1 MRLHAA
7 ISPTPSPPH
16 LICLSTRGFS
26 SCSGI
31 PLGLRLGAPHLIAG
45 KRCSSEVVA
54 IRCSI
59 SQVHSYGTVDY
70 ERRPPLKWSSLY
82 RRISIM
88 ENPNADSATVL
99 EQWEGA
105 ERKLSKWDLCRVVKE
120 LRRFGRFKRA
130 LEACSL
136 MLSFLTR
143 IIVYDWMAS
152 HGDRFIFNSSDN
164 AIQLDLIA
172 KVRGISHAE
181 GYFSILPGILKDRR
195 TYGALLNAY
204 GQAKMREKAEATLEI
219 MKGKGYADDALP
231 FNVMMTLYM
240 NIAEHGKVYAMINEM
255 KEKNVSFDLYSYN
268 ILITNCATVGDVQE
282 MERVVQEMIADTRV
296 NANWTT
302 YTTLATMYI
311 RLGEFEKAEN
321 CLKEVELRMTGRDRT
336 SFNYLLGLY
345 SSIAKRGEVYRIWK
359 RYKSTFRGIMNSGY
373 QSMLSSL
380 VKLGDIEGT
389 DKIYEEWLSSTSR
402 LDPRICNI
410 VMRSYVRKGRVGN
423 AKRILDRFIE
433 KGGMPKPLSWE
444 ILAEG
449 YLKEKLISEVLSC
462 MEGAASYKGFRN
474 WKPKLA
480 AVAETIALCREQAS
494 EESVQLLMDVLRRT
508 GCLEKE
514 EYKSLIAT

>member
-16 LICLSTRGFS
+16 LICLSTRCSS

-45 KRCSSEVVA
+45 KRRSSELVA

-130 LEACSL
+130 LE
-136 MLSFLTR
+136 
-143 IIVYDWMAS
+143 IYDWMTS
-152 HGDRFIFNSSDN
+152 QGDRFIFNSSDN

-219 MKGKGYADDALP
+219 MKAKGYADDALP

-240 NIAEHGKVYAMINEM
+240 NIAEHGKVYAIITEM

-321 CLKEVELRMTGRDRT
+321 GLKEVELRMTGRDRA

-345 SSIAKRGEVYRIWK
+345 SSIAKRDEVYRIWK
-359 RYKSTFRGIMNSGY
+359 RYKSTFPGIMNSGY

-380 VKLGDIEGT
+380 VKLGDIEGAE
-389 DKIYEEWLSSTSR
+389 KIYEEWLSSTSR

-410 VMRSYVRKGRVGN
+410 VMRCYVRKDRVGN
-423 AKRILDRFIE
+423 AKRILERFIE

-449 YLKEKLISEVLSC
+449 FLKEKLISEVLSC
-462 MEGAASYKGFRN
+462 MEGAASYKGLRS

-480 AVAETIALCREQAS
+480 VVAETIALCREQAS